1 MSPERRLLFP
11 ASSSAAMR
19 AAGTW
24 TRYSLVFSPAME
36 REASG
41 AGSRGALD
49 ERERGTP
56 APSTSR
62 AAGSSRGHGGAAT
75 ASRRDASRAAAREA
89 SPRDDTRGAPL
100 ECDDEGDA
108 RSSRPKSTS

>member
-41 AGSRGALD
+41 AGSRGGPD

-56 APSTSR
+56 APSTGR
-62 AAGSSRGHGGAAT
+62 ASGFVAREHGGAAT
-75 ASRRDASRAAAREA
+75 ASRRDASRAA
-89 SPRDDTRGAPL
+89 S
-100 ECDDEGDA
+100 A
-108 RSSRPKSTS
+108 RSIAAR